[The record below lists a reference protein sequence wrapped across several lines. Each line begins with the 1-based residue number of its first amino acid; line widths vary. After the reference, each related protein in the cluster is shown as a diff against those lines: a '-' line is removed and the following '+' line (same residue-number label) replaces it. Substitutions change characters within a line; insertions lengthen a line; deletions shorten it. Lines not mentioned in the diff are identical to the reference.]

1 MDLDF
6 WRFRHDV
13 HRPLQIIVGK
23 LDRYHLRGCSLWLS
37 VSRLSWWFFV
47 IWSYVR
53 TMLVPVP
60 RTVEFEFQN
69 FRFRVPGSG
78 FPVHVSFAQELQ
90 DSGFTQT
97 RSQTRFQNLGNIN
110 SSTLRDFDS
119 SNLLWIFESLKFLSI
134 FLTSRTSSSGPY
146 SIYFYKMVHQKK
158 MATFR
163 KRRKIMESRWW
174 GCIWFPPL
182 LYCSVDHTASIY
194 KLNIYIYT
202 LFFAQQVGAKLAQ
215 NPSYS
220 HLPFWLQL
228 VVWVCSKYQEWGK
241 WDSERGVSN

>member
-1 MDLDF
+1 MILCTY
-6 WRFRHDV
+6 H
-13 HRPLQIIVGK
+13 VGPGPP
-23 LDRYHLRGCSLWLS
+23 D
-37 VSRLSWWFFV
+37 SW
-47 IWSYVR
+47 IWISEF
-53 TMLVPVP
+53 PV
-60 RTVEFEFQN
+60 QGS
-69 FRFRVPGSG
+69 RFRVPGSRKFCSG
-78 FPVHVSFAQELQ
+78 TSGLRFYTNQEPNQVSKPRKYQFFE
-90 DSGFTQT
+90 S
-97 RSQTRFQNLGNIN
+97 
-110 SSTLRDFDS
+110 S

-134 FLTSRTSSSGPY
+134 FLTSSSGPY